1 MKLTKVDWL
10 EHGMKTLAKDG
21 FGALKADLLAK
32 SLKVSRGSFYWHFH
46 DLKEFHRAL
55 LDEWHKRATEQVIAW
70 LEQTASGPERLRLLV
85 RRAWTVSNRT
95 ERAVR
100 AWATHD
106 PDVARRLEDV
116 DRQRIEYMSSLLRSV
131 GLSPKQARARALFI
145 ASAYLGHVI
154 LADGAFSAI
163 APKELDAI
171 VALVQSERRKT
182 A

>member
-1 MKLTKVDWL
+1 MKLTKDDWL
-10 EHGMKTLAKDG
+10 EHGMRTLAKHG
-21 FGALKADLLAK
+21 FGALKADILAR
-32 SLKVSRGSFYWHFH
+32 SLKVSRGSFYWHFR

-55 LDEWHKRATEQVIAW
+55 LDEWNKRATQQVIAW

-106 PDVARRLEDV
+106 PDVARRLEEV
-116 DRQRIEYMSSLLRSV
+116 DRQRIDYMTSLLRSA
-131 GLSPKQARARALFI
+131 GLSPKQARARALFT
-145 ASAYLGHVI
+145 ASAYLGHLI
-154 LADGAFSAI
+154 LVDGRFSAI

-171 VALVQSERRKT
+171 VALLQSGGKRT